1 MTCEEE
7 FGIHGTKGP
16 RMTQQSLEFT
26 NGSLGEN
33 KAEKIQNPE
42 PWPRKLQMETKIL

>member
-16 RMTQQSLEFT
+16 RMTQQSLKLPD
-26 NGSLGEN
+26 GSLEEN
-33 KAEKIQNPE
+33 KAEKNQNPE
-42 PWPRKLQMETKIL
+42 AWPRRLQMETKTL